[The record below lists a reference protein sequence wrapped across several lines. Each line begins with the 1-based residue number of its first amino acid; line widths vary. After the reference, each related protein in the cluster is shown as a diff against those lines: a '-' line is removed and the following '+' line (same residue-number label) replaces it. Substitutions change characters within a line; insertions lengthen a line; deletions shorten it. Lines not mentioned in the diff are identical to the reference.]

1 MLKPLSFSVVW
12 NEKGDSITFIIFR
25 YLEAP
30 AENRVVTFYCMAT
43 QFIFRKS
50 TEAMWRSIPRSDALD
65 FNELYVYFTHFLIP
79 RTYSNRRPRLLDIA
93 VFYVEQ
99 TQPQT

>member
-1 MLKPLSFSVVW
+1 MLMPLSFSLVW

-30 AENRVVTFYCMAT
+30 AENRAVVTFDGMTA

-50 TEAMWRSIPRSDALD
+50 TEAMGGSISRSDALD
-65 FNELYVYFTHFLIP
+65 IPDMQVYFAHFLISEAF
-79 RTYSNRRPRLLDIA
+79 SNRRPRLLDI
-93 VFYVEQ
+93 VVIIR
-99 TQPQT
+99 